1 MRTLR
6 RVPRVNHK
14 RSASHDGRRGFTL
27 IELLVVIAIIAIL
40 VALLLPAVQQ
50 AREAARRAQCK
61 NNLMQVG
68 LAITNYEMQY
78 ERLPPG
84 TIDTKGPIQSVEGGG
99 YHMSW
104 IVQILPHLD
113 QSNVYNKFDFS
124 KSVYDP
130 ANAIPRS
137 AQVGT
142 VLCPSEPGP
151 STLPIPER
159 PGAGGM
165 AGMGGPGGAP
175 GMAMAPAGIAGSGAR
190 GDSIALS
197 SFAAMHNDLE
207 VPIDTNN
214 DGTFY
219 LNSALQSRDIPDGM
233 SHTIFIGEKL
243 RTNDD
248 LGWASGT
255 RATLR
260 NTGATK
266 PIAGGG
272 AAMTTIGIAKP
283 QFGVPPVPVASPLI
297 VGVFGSNHTGGA
309 HFGIGDGSVRFISQN
324 IDAVTFQLL
333 ANRKDGEIVG
343 EF

>member
-6 RVPRVNHK
+6 RVPRVTPLS
-14 RSASHDGRRGFTL
+14 SARHEGRRGFTL

-50 AREAARRAQCK
+50 AREAARRTQCK
-61 NNLMQVG
+61 NNLMQIG

-137 AQVGT
+137 AQIVT

-165 AGMGGPGGAP
+165 AGMGL
-175 GMAMAPAGIAGSGAR
+175 AMAPVGVSGSGAG

-207 VPIDTNN
+207 MPIDVNN
-214 DGTFY
+214 DGTFF

-233 SHTIFIGEKL
+233 SHTIFVGEKL

-272 AAMTTIGIAKP
+272 AAKNTIGLAKP
-283 QFGVPPVPVASPLI
+283 QFGVPPVPVASPLL

-309 HFGIGDGSVRFISQN
+309 HFGIGDGAVRFISQN

-343 EF
+343 DF